1 MADEYMIRTV
11 TDFAGI
17 PEDKLLECLSDF
29 VQFLA
34 LVRHSAKFD
43 QEMQTAFEL
52 PEGSLNLDTDVFH
65 WIDDG
70 RRECSALDFVAKET
84 GEQVGQ
90 LDLPS
95 NAELRGGPAGS
106 SPERPA

>member
-29 VQFLA
+29 MQFLA
-34 LVRHSAKFD
+34 LVRQSAKFD
-43 QEMQTAFEL
+43 QEMQTAFDL

-84 GEQVGQ
+84 GDLVGRM
-90 LDLPS
+90 DLPS
-95 NAELRGGPAGS
+95 NAKLTSPPTSAGTT
-106 SPERPA
+106 EI

>member
-43 QEMQTAFEL
+43 QEMQMAFEL

-70 RRECSALDFVAKET
+70 RRECSALDFVEKVT
-84 GEQVGQ
+84 GETVGRM
-90 LDLPS
+90 DLPS
-95 NAELRGGPAGS
+95 NAGVTGAEPKA
-106 SPERPA
+106 ERPR